1 VELQER
7 AVRLSRSEQP
17 RRPIA
22 HLAGELGVHPE
33 GLRNW
38 IRQDETNRG
47 ERDDRLTTEQ
57 LEELRRANEILKA
70 ASRFSPPSST
80 VPGRGDP
87 HERPASGSFRVRA
100 DLPGSCRRRPAPT
113 HPQAPPASARDQRD
127 DRLQAEIR
135 RVWKEN
141 SRCTAPTRSGGS
153 SESHRLFG
161 TTVKSGEASLAW
173 ILLTGAIAS
182 EVIATTALKL
192 SNGFTRPAPSIVV
205 AVGYLLSFALLAQA
219 LKLRLQVS
227 VAYAVWSGVG
237 TAAITVIGML
247 LLNEPLTA
255 AKGVGIALVI
265 GGVVALNL
273 SGAH

>member
-1 VELQER
+1 
-7 AVRLSRSEQP
+7 
-17 RRPIA
+17 
-22 HLAGELGVHPE
+22 
-33 GLRNW
+33 
-38 IRQDETNRG
+38 
-47 ERDDRLTTEQ
+47 
-57 LEELRRANEILKA
+57 
-70 ASRFSPPSST
+70 
-80 VPGRGDP
+80 
-87 HERPASGSFRVRA
+87 
-100 DLPGSCRRRPAPT
+100 
-113 HPQAPPASARDQRD
+113 
-127 DRLQAEIR
+127 
-135 RVWKEN
+135 
-141 SRCTAPTRSGGS
+141 
-153 SESHRLFG
+153 
-161 TTVKSGEASLAW
+161 LAW